1 MVATEPLAAFLGMMG
16 MVSSMVFST
25 IGSAYGMAKAGV
37 AVCSIG
43 IMHPDKLM
51 KSLIPVIMAGMIGI
65 YGLLIGIIL
74 VTTRGMSKSCR
85 SNWPP
90 LVVPQGYSLFEGI
103 GGFAGGLACGLSG
116 LAAGIAIGIVG
127 DAGVRANAANEKVF
141 TPMIVILVFA
151 EALGIFGLIIGI
163 ISVSLKGE

>member
-1 MVATEPLAAFLGMMG
+1 MVLTTPLAAFLGMMG

-74 VTTRGMSKSCR
+74 VTTRVKPGGE
-85 SNWPP
+85 NI
-90 LVVPQGYSLFEGI
+90 QDYSLFEGI

-163 ISVSLKGE
+163 ISVSLAGTKSG

>member
-1 MVATEPLAAFLGMMG
+1 MAGDDGTPVLATFLGMLG
-16 MVSSMVFST
+16 MVASMAFSS
-25 IGSAYGMAKAGV
+25 IGSAYGMSKAGI

-43 IMHPDKLM
+43 IMHPHKLM
-51 KSLIPVIMAGMIGI
+51 KSLMPVIMAGMIGI

-74 VTTRGMSKSCR
+74 VTTRVRPVGYT
-85 SNWPP
+85 
-90 LVVPQGYSLFEGI
+90 VFQGIS
-103 GGFAGGLACGLSG
+103 GFAGGLACGLSG

-127 DAGVRANAANEKVF
+127 DAGIRANAANEKVF

-163 ISVSLKGE
+163 ICATK

>member
-1 MVATEPLAAFLGMMG
+1 VSTTKMVLTTPLAAFLGMMG

-74 VTTRGMSKSCR
+74 VTTRVQPGGTGL
-85 SNWPP
+85 PE
-90 LVVPQGYSLFEGI
+90 YSLFEGI

-127 DAGVRANAANEKVF
+127 DAGARANAANEKVF

-163 ISVSLKGE
+163 ISVSLGGPKV

>member
-74 VTTRGMSKSCR
+74 VTTR
-85 SNWPP
+85 
-90 LVVPQGYSLFEGI
+90 VVPQGYSLFEGI

>member
-1 MVATEPLAAFLGMMG
+1 MSTPTATTDLAAFLGMMG
-16 MVSSMVFST
+16 MAASMSFST
-25 IGSAYGMAKAGV
+25 LGSAYGMAKSGV
-37 AVCSIG
+37 AVTSIG

-74 VTTRGMSKSCR
+74 VTTKVKAEDYT
-85 SNWPP
+85 NF
-90 LVVPQGYSLFEGI
+90 QGI

-127 DAGVRANAANEKVF
+127 DAGVRAHAVQTKVF

-163 ISVSLKGE
+163 IAVSVSGEKKA

>member
-1 MVATEPLAAFLGMMG
+1 MAHITEPLNAFLGMMG

-37 AVCSIG
+37 AVCAIG
-43 IMHPDKLM
+43 IMHPEKLM

-74 VTTRGMSKSCR
+74 VTTRVKAGGP
-85 SNWPP
+85 NPD
-90 LVVPQGYSLFEGI
+90 QYYSLFEGI

-127 DAGVRANAANEKVF
+127 DAGVRANAANDKVF

-163 ISVSLKGE
+163 ISVSLGGPKV